1 MPPETICKTV
11 HQYSSEPIS
20 DENME
25 KLQEIAVGYGKVKNY
40 VYARYGGR
48 GSLSKLYPGYT
59 IQNEM
64 TKSGLRAELDLP
76 SVYFYL
82 AMFDALGD
90 IKSQWTKVKTKV
102 SGLAA
107 KNENFTAE
115 DRHYLRF
122 LLKVNNA
129 FEAVLNERPVCLDTS
144 LQPQYEMLAA
154 EVDTERLN
162 RYLCRQVRKYYN
174 RQHTDRTEGFS
185 ISAKA
190 YRYGEHGIYIATR
203 EKRKR
208 VFVPLTDN
216 NQYAA
221 QLYIRLYMEEKRLE
235 IRVPVN
241 VAVRVHEDYN
251 NHVGVSTGLFTMLTT
266 DEGHKYGEHLGEYQS
281 EYAEWIRK
289 QTGSYN
295 RNRKDNPGRKKYQA
309 KKRRYEE
316 KLHSYINQ
324 ELNRFLKTEKPCVV
338 YMPKLPGTQA
348 GGVNRK
354 INHMA
359 SMWQRG
365 YLKSRLI
372 QKCKEQSV
380 ELREVFGKDI
390 GRQCSQC
397 GAMGEKNKGMFTCAV
412 CGYEVEDKVNAARNA
427 KGRGMESSI

>member
-1 MPPETICKTV
+1 M
-11 HQYSSEPIS
+11 
-20 DENME
+20 
-25 KLQEIAVGYGKVKNY
+25 
-40 VYARYGGR
+40 
-48 GSLSKLYPGYT
+48 
-59 IQNEM
+59 
-64 TKSGLRAELDLP
+64 
-76 SVYFYL
+76 
-82 AMFDALGD
+82 
-90 IKSQWTKVKTKV
+90 
-102 SGLAA
+102 
-107 KNENFTAE
+107 
-115 DRHYLRF
+115 
-122 LLKVNNA
+122 
-129 FEAVLNERPVCLDTS
+129 
-144 LQPQYEMLAA
+144 
-154 EVDTERLN
+154 
-162 RYLCRQVRKYYN
+162 
-174 RQHTDRTEGFS
+174 
-185 ISAKA
+185 
-190 YRYGEHGIYIATR
+190 
-203 EKRKR
+203 
-208 VFVPLTDN
+208 PLTDN

-221 QLYIRLYMEEKRLE
+221 QLYIRLYTEEKRLE

-324 ELNRFLKTEKPCVV
+324 ELNRFLKTEKPCIV

-348 GGVNRK
+348 GGVNHK

-365 YLKSRLI
+365 YLKSRLT

-390 GRQCSQC
+390 GRQCSRC
-397 GAMGEKNKGMFTCAV
+397 GAMGEKNKGMFTCAA
-412 CGYEVEDKVNAARNA
+412 CGYEAEDKVNAARNA
-427 KGRGMESSI
+427 KGRGMELLS